1 MNHSVRIFRTPYE
14 LAEKFAEEM
23 VLMIKQAAEA
33 NMPLNVALSGGST
46 PELLFSILGDHYSNS
61 APWEFVH
68 FFWGDERCV
77 PPVSP
82 DSNFGMA
89 FRTLFKKIKIPERN
103 IHRIYGEK
111 EPVHEA
117 ARYSELIINYTKK
130 RDELPVFDIIL
141 LGLGEDGH
149 TASIF
154 PGMNHLFNSEKICEV
169 SHHPLSNQKRI
180 TLTGRVINNADKIKF
195 LVTGKNKASILKR
208 ILKKDDNALNLP
220 ASLVVS
226 VNGSIEWLIDSEAG
240 LLLKS

>member
-14 LAEKFAEEM
+14 LAEKFAGEM

-33 NMPLNVALSGGST
+33 NVPLTMALSGGST

-89 FRTLFKKIKIPERN
+89 FRTLFKKIKIPEKN
-103 IHRIYGEK
+103 IHRIYGEQ
-111 EPVHEA
+111 EPVSEA
-117 ARYSELIINYTKK
+117 IRYSDLIANNTRK
-130 RDELPVFDIIL
+130 RDGLPVFDIVL
-141 LGLGEDGH
+141 LGLGADGH

-154 PGMNHLFNSEKICEV
+154 PGMNHLFNSDKICEV
-169 SHHPLSNQKRI
+169 SHHPLSHQKRI
-180 TLTGRVINNADKIKF
+180 TLTGKIINNADNIKF
-195 LVTGKNKASILKR
+195 LVTGKNKATIVR
-208 ILKKDDNALNLP
+208 AIHKKDKNALNFP

-226 VNGSIEWLIDSEAG
+226 LNGCIEWLIDSEAG
-240 LLLKS
+240 SLL